1 MSDKKIEIE
10 VPEGYKLVQD
20 GEDKMAVFKLT
31 INTPLIHCSLSPLR
45 LPLSIKVSKLL

>member
-1 MSDKKIEIE
+1 MRKDKEALAQRKSTVENKVTE
-10 VPEGYKLVQD
+10 E
-20 GEDKMAVFKLT
+20 AVFKLT